1 MKFNLEQLKAEL
13 GVLVFARV
21 LKVVAVPPGHYYG
34 FADKLTLTGHRT
46 STRIFFQQTKKRKEC
61 MHIGPVQFKCAEE
74 AKEKD
79 IVCGVVE
86 LLPKGPAY
94 TWWISGASSIFH
106 FAQYIQRQF
115 TPKKHSSVLYKQL
128 AMPDNSDDLWAL
140 FLLVSGNVIDFVHEK
155 RGTNQI
161 RHPTKRLNQYQQKK
175 GFDLKRPVEDFVFL
189 ATMFC
194 REVEIF
200 NQFKVLCDK
209 KGVEV
214 DWSVYYDSE
223 ERVGGLKS

>member
-61 MHIGPVQFKCAEE
+61 MHIGPVQFKCAGE
-74 AKEKD
+74 AREKD

-115 TPKKHSSVLYKQL
+115 TPKKHSAKLL
-128 AMPDNSDDLWAL
+128 CLC
-140 FLLVSGNVIDFVHEK
+140 FLML
-155 RGTNQI
+155 R
-161 RHPTKRLNQYQQKK
+161 
-175 GFDLKRPVEDFVFL
+175 
-189 ATMFC
+189 
-194 REVEIF
+194 
-200 NQFKVLCDK
+200 
-209 KGVEV
+209 
-214 DWSVYYDSE
+214 
-223 ERVGGLKS
+223 